1 MLYRQFA
8 VNRALSLALLGAV
21 LTTSLPAAAA
31 DASIYVPFTA
41 DRWRVQGDA
50 QFVKKEAF
58 PQGLLSLNG
67 DSMKESAALK
77 DLSFSNGT
85 IEFDMK
91 AIGEDMPGIRFRQRD
106 ADTAE
111 EFYIRVGPDCPAAQ
125 DCLQYT
131 PVTHGRMLWDTYIQY
146 QKPAPFLENQWNHI
160 KLVISGRRMNV
171 YVNRQST
178 PSLSVGRLEGDALA
192 GAIELQGPATF
203 ANLTVTPNAVEGLSP
218 EPMANPTAG
227 DQRYLRVWELASPTR
242 LAEGGE
248 ADAAAI
254 PPASADWTRIHAEA
268 NGLIN
273 LARRYGANS
282 DRKIP
287 VIAWLKTRLES
298 DRDQTKHVS
307 IGWSREVWVFAN
319 GKLVY
324 ADKNLYNTP
333 GQRKE
338 PDGRLS
344 IDNGSFDLPLH
355 KGVNDVVIAIR
366 SNTPDMSDKYGWGV
380 ELRLDDLKG
389 VKIAP

>member
-1 MLYRQFA
+1 MLYRQLA
-8 VNRALSLALLGAV
+8 VNGALLLALLGAV
-21 LTTSLPAAAA
+21 LATPLLAAAA
-31 DASIYVPFTA
+31 DTSIQVPFTA

-77 DLSFSNGT
+77 DLLFGNGT

-106 ADTAE
+106 AYTAE

-146 QKPAPFLENQWNHI
+146 QKPAPFLENQWNHL

-178 PSLSVGRLEGDALA
+178 PSLSVGRLQGDALA

-218 EPMANPTAG
+218 EPMADPSAG

-254 PPASADWTRIHAEA
+254 PPASADWTAIQAEA

-287 VIAWLKTRLES
+287 EIAWLKTRLES

-307 IGWSREVWVFAN
+307 IGWLREVWVFAN
-319 GKLVY
+319 GELVY

-389 VKIAP
+389 VEMAP

>member
-1 MLYRQFA
+1 MLYRQLA
-8 VNRALSLALLGAV
+8 VMPLALLGTV
-21 LTTSLPAAAA
+21 LVTPLPAAAVA
-31 DASIYVPFTA
+31 ASISVPFTA
-41 DRWRVQGDA
+41 DRWQVQGDA
-50 QFVKKEAF
+50 KFVKKEGF
-58 PQGLLSLNG
+58 PQGLLSLSG
-67 DSMKESAALK
+67 DSSKESAALK
-77 DLSFSNGT
+77 DLSFSDGT

-106 ADTAE
+106 ANTAE
-111 EFYIRVGPDCPAAQ
+111 EFYIRVGPNCPAAQ

-131 PVTHGRMLWDTYIQY
+131 PVTHGRMLWDAYIQY

-178 PSLSVGRLEGDALA
+178 PSLSVERLEGDTLA
-192 GAIELQGPATF
+192 GGIELSGPATF

-218 EPMANPTAG
+218 EPMADPTAS
-227 DQRYLRVWELASPTR
+227 DQRYLRVWELASLTL

-248 ADAAAI
+248 PDAAGI
-254 PPASADWTRIHAEA
+254 PSASAEWTTIHAEG

-273 LARRYGANS
+273 LARHYGANS

-298 DRDQTKHVS
+298 DRDQTKHLS
-307 IGWSREVWVFAN
+307 IGWLREVWVFAN

-324 ADKNLYNTP
+324 TDKNLYNTP

-355 KGVNDVVIAIR
+355 KGANDVVIAIR

-380 ELRLDDLKG
+380 ELRLDDLKR

>member
-1 MLYRQFA
+1 MFYRKLA
-8 VNRALSLALLGAV
+8 VNHAFVMTLLGAA
-21 LTTSLPAAAA
+21 LAATLPAAAA
-31 DASIYVPFTA
+31 DTTIQVPFTA
-41 DRWRVQGDA
+41 DRWQVLGDA

-67 DSMKESAALK
+67 DSSKESATLK
-77 DLSFSNGT
+77 DLSFGNGT

-106 ADTAE
+106 ANTAE
-111 EFYIRVGPDCPAAQ
+111 EFYVRVGPDCPAAQ

-131 PVTHGRMLWDTYIQY
+131 PVTHGRMLWDAYIQY
-146 QKPAPFLENQWNHI
+146 QKPAPFLEGHWNHI

-178 PSLSVGRLEGDALA
+178 PSLSVGRLEGDALV
-192 GAIELQGPATF
+192 GGIELRGPATF
-203 ANLTVTPNAVEGLSP
+203 ANLTVTPNVVDGLSAS
-218 EPMANPTAG
+218 PMADPTAD
-227 DQRYLRVWELASPTR
+227 DQRYLRVWTLAPPTR

-248 ADAAAI
+248 PDAAAI
-254 PPASADWTRIHAEA
+254 PPVSAGWATIHAEG

-273 LARRYGANS
+273 LARHYDANS

-287 VIAWLKTRLES
+287 VIAWLKTRLTS
-298 DRDQTKHVS
+298 DSDQTKHVS
-307 IGWSREVWVFAN
+307 IGWLREVWVFVN

-355 KGVNDVVIAIR
+355 KGANDVVIAIR

-389 VKIAP
+389 VKMTP